1 MCDVAS
7 EIVSNSIVSATSC
20 LGWHRTLHQNFPF
33 WPTVRESSP
42 ESRGFT
48 TRRSRRREYNQYFTR
63 LRTQDG
69 FIQHKF
75 KIGNI
80 TSWLHWTWRRSRVMY
95 RFWRFR
101 GTIFVSSCNVDCF
114 NLTSCLR
121 QRTKQERMRLSA
133 MKRKSRIIRWAM
145 ALMLYHER
153 IQRMHSCVQYG

>member
-33 WPTVRESSP
+33 WPPVRESLT
-42 ESRGFT
+42 ESRGFL
-48 TRRSRRREYNQYFTR
+48 TRRSRRREYNQYFTG

-75 KIGNI
+75 TIGNSA
-80 TSWLHWTWRRSRVMY
+80 SWLHWTWRRTRVIY

-101 GTIFVSSCNVDCF
+101 VTIFVSSCNVDCC
-114 NLTSCLR
+114 NLTPCLR
-121 QRTKQERMRLSA
+121 QRTKQERMRHSA
-133 MKRKSRIIRWAM
+133 MKRKSRIISCTM

-153 IQRMHSCVQYG
+153 IRLMHSCAQYG